1 MANYRL
7 YTNSPY
13 SQHSQPLWGKPI
25 STLIPREVISIDGKT
40 LRRSYDREDQKKV
53 NEKSNEITAI
63 PEYFEV
69 VRSKPHGHVALI
81 LETIKKLNLDTIISS
96 QSSRNRN
103 LIMAMIAARIIN
115 PGSKLA
121 TARSFNEE
129 TCSNSLGQ
137 ILNLKKA
144 DEDELYLPV
153 ETL

>member
-1 MANYRL
+1 MIFDEITGLRAGDRAAPFHDHEVAL
-7 YTNSPY
+7 RDR
-13 SQHSQPLWGKPI
+13 
-25 STLIPREVISIDGKT
+25 PRS
-40 LRRSYDREDQKKV
+40 KKV
-53 NEKSNEITAI
+53 SNAYNERIIN
-63 PEYFEV
+63 FW
-69 VRSKPHGHVALI
+69 RCLSKPHGHVALI